1 MDKENQN
8 IHGNINYLS
17 DDFLINNYEEVFN
30 NVIEITLCL
39 IDNNELF
46 HNAYLELNL
55 VSDEIIKEINHKY
68 AGINEATD
76 VLAFPYYKNVN
87 LAENTEFKE
96 EFLLHSDMKNNI
108 GEIFISFPTALK
120 QSITNNHS
128 ILNEVLILTIH
139 GLLHIFGYDH
149 YEKEEK
155 IIMELKQ
162 KLIFDRVINNA

>member
-1 MDKENQN
+1 M
-8 IHGNINYLS
+8 
-17 DDFLINNYEEVFN
+17 
-30 NVIEITLCL
+30 
-39 IDNNELF
+39 
-46 HNAYLELNL
+46 
-55 VSDEIIKEINHKY
+55 
-68 AGINEATD
+68 
-76 VLAFPYYKNVN
+76 AFPYYKNVN

>member
-39 IDNNELF
+39 IDNNEIF
-46 HNAYLELNL
+46 NNAYLELNL
-55 VSDEIIKEINHKY
+55 VSDEIIKEINYKY
-68 AGINEATD
+68 AGINEVTD
-76 VLAFPYYKNVN
+76 VLAFPYINDTDLNGNKV
-87 LAENTEFKE
+87 LEK
-96 EFLLHSDMKNNI
+96 EFLLYPGIQTNI
-108 GEIFISFPTALK
+108 GEIFISLPTASK
-120 QSITNNHS
+120 QSIVNNNS
-128 ILNEVLILTIH
+128 IFNEVLILTIH